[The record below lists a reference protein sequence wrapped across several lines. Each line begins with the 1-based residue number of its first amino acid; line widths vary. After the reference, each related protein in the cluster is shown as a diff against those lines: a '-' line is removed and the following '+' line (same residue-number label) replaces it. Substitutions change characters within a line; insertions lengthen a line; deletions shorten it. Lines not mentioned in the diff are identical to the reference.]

1 MILRLTG
8 CAERQIAGHRVAFAC
23 RSCNDR
29 AMTAAGASGNPQP
42 PAAYV
47 EHVAGPREVDDALDL
62 AIDRTIDAQDDFE
75 KLPAADPKALPK
87 ADVVVR
93 RAEDVKTLANEAD
106 KPDAD

>member
-1 MILRLTG
+1 
-8 CAERQIAGHRVAFAC
+8 
-23 RSCNDR
+23 
-29 AMTAAGASGNPQP
+29 MTAETWGDNPQEGP
-42 PAAYV
+42 TYRGV
-47 EHVAGPREVDDALDL
+47 VAGPREVDDALDL